1 MGWIKKYDLFV
12 NGEGIIKID
21 YLDRVAWI
29 GNSSVEIVWERKDS
43 NGRLSLDL
51 WEIEESSGMIV
62 VGCIYWICSWLFLL
76 LLAVEKVLEL

>member
-51 WEIEESSGMIV
+51 
-62 VGCIYWICSWLFLL
+62 
-76 LLAVEKVLEL
+76 